1 MMKNILLIHLPMQ
14 YLIDYNVLGTVLGT
28 GDPAVVEQMEVSNF
42 MAPLF
47 DWRKSK
53 LYENVFV
60 LF

>member
-1 MMKNILLIHLPMQ
+1 MQ

-28 GDPAVVEQMEVSNF
+28 GDPAVVEQMAVSNF